1 MTIFLWIA
9 AAGTLT
15 LGAVL
20 DIDELCWGAAILA
33 AFGIGLA
40 L

>member
-1 MTIFLWIA
+1 MTIFLCGIA
-9 AAGTLT
+9 GGMLA
-15 LGAVL
+15 LGLIL
-20 DIDELCWGAAILA
+20 DIDELCWSAATLA

>member
-1 MTIFLWIA
+1 MTIFLCGIA
-9 AAGTLT
+9 GGMLA